1 MNHERGLLHR
11 RPHHPHR
18 AVGGV
23 RMIAA
28 ALEEDRAD
36 WFDDARFMIRVL
48 AECQDTVTA
57 DDLRKV
63 MRPAPVANWTGLAFT
78 AAHKAGDIEWVRYV
92 RSNNKTRRGGSVS
105 EWRRKVE
112 GITP

>member
-1 MNHERGLLHR
+1 MK
-11 RPHHPHR
+11 
-18 AVGGV
+18 
-23 RMIAA
+23 AA

-36 WFDDARFMIRVL
+36 WFADARFMIRQL
-48 AECQDTVTA
+48 AFCNQTLTA
-57 DDLRKV
+57 DDLRLV

-105 EWRRKVE
+105 EWRRKQE
-112 GITP
+112 GVTP

>member
-1 MNHERGLLHR
+1 MTQ
-11 RPHHPHR
+11 
-18 AVGGV
+18 A
-23 RMIAA
+23 M
-28 ALEEDRAD
+28 ALEEDKSE
-36 WFDDARFMIRVL
+36 WFEDARFMIQRL
-48 AECQDTVTA
+48 AASNDFITA

-105 EWRRKVE
+105 EWRRKPE
-112 GITP
+112 GVSQ